1 MAKQKS
7 GKSHKEQVGAMTKG
21 CKLVRFRAAT
31 DDEVHDGLQQ
41 ALKRG
46 AGRIAQRSVSPNQ
59 VEGEAEFA
67 KKSNAAEFE
76 AWLQKKRKGWLVDDL
91 EGNQ

>member
-7 GKSHKEQVGAMTKG
+7 GKSPNKMVGTKTQG
-21 CKLVRFRAAT
+21 CKLVRFRAGT

-46 AGRIAQRSVSPNQ
+46 AGRIVQRTVSPNQ
-59 VEGEAEFA
+59 VEGVAEFA
-67 KKSNAAEFE
+67 KKANAAEFE
-76 AWLQKKRKGWLVDDL
+76 AWLQKKRKGWLVEDL
-91 EGNQ
+91 EGNE